1 MHLKNILRFFVG
13 AFLFVVCSLYSQPES
28 LQPSDVS
35 KVMKQIF
42 EQHVDQKEMSS
53 TILKHSFRVY
63 IDQFDPSRIYLLEE
77 EVRPYLDISDAQMNQ
92 YMQQYRYSD
101 FSAYAKLNGVI
112 QTAIERARLLREE
125 IQTDPQPLFNP
136 SAKELSNHEEWLD
149 PDLKTPFA
157 SSSEELKGR
166 IKRQFVHFIAE
177 EKKRFGAAQIMSHKP
192 QTLTIFDRY
201 LKTHENGYLYQN
213 DMGGALVEA
222 QQENL
227 FILHVLKALANSLD
241 AHTTF
246 YNNNEAYDMKVRL
259 EKEFEGIGVVLQQD
273 AQGSIIIKKIMA
285 GGPADKSG
293 LIIANDRILSI
304 DGQKVDDHSLDK
316 IMGMIRGT
324 NGAPITLR
332 LQRTIAGSQANKQLE
347 VTLKREPITLSEDR
361 VDYSYD
367 KFGDGI
373 IGKIT
378 LHAFYQGENGLSAE
392 NDVKNAI
399 RELSKK
405 GHLRGL
411 ILDLRDNS
419 GGFLGQ
425 AVKVAGLFITNGVV
439 VISKYSNGREHYYRD
454 MDGKVSYNG
463 PLVILTSKATA
474 SAAEIV
480 AQALQDYGV
489 ALIVGDE
496 HTYGKGT
503 IQSQTVTD
511 NNASSFFKVTVGKYY
526 TVSGKT
532 PQIQGVKADIV
543 VPGIYS
549 EENIGEKYLEYSLN
563 QDSIP
568 PEYKDD
574 LGDVDQSLKSWYLRY
589 YIPTIQ
595 QRRDDWGTILPTLQH
610 NSAYRLAHNK
620 NYQTF
625 LKQLKGIQE
634 DDVKDLEGEA
644 SGQKGNYGADDLQMM
659 EAVNIVKDMIMLHPK
674 AQVDIFAKKVSGP
687 LEEEGK

>member
-1 MHLKNILRFFVG
+1 MHLKNFLRIAAV
-13 AFLFVVCSLYSQPES
+13 AFLFLVPSLHSVQSES
-28 LQPSDVS
+28 LKPSDVN

-53 TILKHSFRVY
+53 NILKHSFRVY

-77 EVRPYLDISDAQMNQ
+77 EVRPYLDISDGQMNL
-92 YMQQYRYSD
+92 YMEQYRYND
-101 FSAYAKLNGVI
+101 FNAYVKLNTLI
-112 QTAIERARLLREE
+112 QKGIERARALRVE
-125 IQTDPQPLFNP
+125 IQRDKSALFNP
-136 SAKELSNHEEWLD
+136 SAQELQNHENWLE

-157 SSSEELKGR
+157 TSVEELKER
-166 IKRQFVHFIAE
+166 IKIQFIHFIME
-177 EKKRFGAAQIMSHKP
+177 EKKRFGVEQIMRHEP
-192 QTLTIFDRY
+192 QTLAIFDRY
-201 LKTHENGYLYQN
+201 LQSHENTYLYQN
-213 DMGGALVEA
+213 DQGEPLSQA

-259 EKEFEGIGVVLQQD
+259 EKEFEGIGVVLQQNVEG
-273 AQGSIIIKKIMA
+273 AIIIKKIMP
-285 GGPADKSG
+285 GGPAAKSG
-293 LIIANDRILSI
+293 LIFPNDRILSI
-304 DGQKVDDHSLDK
+304 DGQKVEDHSLDK
-316 IMGMIRGT
+316 IMAMIRGI
-324 NGAPITLR
+324 NGSSLTLL
-332 LQRTIAGSQANKQLE
+332 LQRSMVGSQANKQLV
-347 VTLKREPITLSEDR
+347 VTLKREPITVSEDR
-361 VDYSYD
+361 VNYSYD

-378 LHAFYQGENGLSAE
+378 LHAFYQGDNGLSAE

-399 RELSKK
+399 KELSKK

-454 MDGKVSYNG
+454 MDGKIFYNG
-463 PLVILTSKATA
+463 PLIILTSKATA

-480 AQALQDYGV
+480 AQALQDYGI
-489 ALIVGDE
+489 ALVVGDE
-496 HTYGKGT
+496 QTYGKGT

-511 NNASSFFKVTVGKYY
+511 NNASSYFKVTVGKYY

-532 PQIQGVKADIV
+532 PQIQGVKANIV

-549 EENIGEKYLEYSLN
+549 EESIGEKYLEYSLN

-574 LGDVDQSLKSWYLRY
+574 LGDVDPSLKSWYLRY

-595 QRRDDWGTILPTLQH
+595 PKRDNWGSILPTLRR
-610 NSAYRLAHNK
+610 NSEYRIAHNK

-625 LKQLKGIQE
+625 LKQLKGYNLADAKQF
-634 DDVKDLEGEA
+634 EGDGSKE
-644 SGQKGNYGADDLQMM
+644 NYGAEDLQMM
-659 EAVNIVKDMIMLHPK
+659 EAVNIVKDMIMLHPT
-674 AQVDIFAKKVSGP
+674 AQANTFANKVSGP
-687 LEEEGK
+687 LEEASK